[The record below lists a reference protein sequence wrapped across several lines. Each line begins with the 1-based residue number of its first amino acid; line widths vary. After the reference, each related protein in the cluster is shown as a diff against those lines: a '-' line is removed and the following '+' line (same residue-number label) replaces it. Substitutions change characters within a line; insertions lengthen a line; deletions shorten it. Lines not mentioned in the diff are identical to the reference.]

1 MATTSEIEV
10 GMAAIAQRLSD
21 QRQVMLKVKASSG
34 TASQALAAIPADF
47 ADVIATVT
55 AFGTANAYEAAVKAQ
70 MAKMT
75 TEFTALKAKADAVAA
90 VDLNS

>member
-1 MATTSEIEV
+1 MATTSEVEV
-10 GMAAIAQRLSD
+10 GMAAIAARLSD
-21 QRQVMLKVKASSG
+21 QRQVMLKVKANAS
-34 TASQALAAIPADF
+34 TASTALAAIPNDF

-70 MAKMT
+70 LAKMT
-75 TEFTALKAKADAVAA
+75 TEFNALKTKADAVAA

>member
-1 MATTSEIEV
+1 MATTSEVEV
-10 GMAAIAQRLSD
+10 GMAAIAARLSD
-21 QRQVMLKVKASSG
+21 QRQVMLKVKANAS
-34 TASQALAAIPADF
+34 TASTALAAIPNDF

-70 MAKMT
+70 LAKMA
-75 TEFTALKAKADAVAA
+75 TEFNALKTRADAVAA

>member
-1 MATTSEIEV
+1 MATTSEVEV
-10 GMAAIAQRLSD
+10 GMAAIAARLSD
-21 QRQVMLKVKASSG
+21 QRQVMLKVKANAS
-34 TASQALAAIPADF
+34 TASTALAAIPNDF

-70 MAKMT
+70 VAKMT
-75 TEFTALKAKADAVAA
+75 TEFNALKTKADAVAA

>member
-10 GMAAIAQRLSD
+10 GMAAIAARLSD
-21 QRQVMLKVKASSG
+21 QRQVMIKIKANAG
-34 TASQALAAIPADF
+34 TASAALAAIPTDF
-47 ADVIATVT
+47 ADVVATMN
-55 AFGTANAYEAAVKAQ
+55 AFGTGNAYEAAVKAQ
-70 MAKMT
+70 LAKMT

>member
-10 GMAAIAQRLSD
+10 GMAAISQRLSD
-21 QRQVMLKVKASSG
+21 QRQVMLKVKASAG
-34 TASQALAAIPADF
+34 TASTALAAIPNDF

-55 AFGTANAYEAAVKAQ
+55 AFGTSNPYEATVKAQ
-70 MAKMT
+70 LAKMT
-75 TEFTALKAKADAVAA
+75 TEFTALKGKADAVAA

>member
-10 GMAAIAQRLSD
+10 GMAAISQRLSD
-21 QRQVMLKVKASSG
+21 QRQVMLKVKASAG
-34 TASQALAAIPADF
+34 TASTALAAIPNDF

-55 AFGTANAYEAAVKAQ
+55 AFGTSNAYEAAVKAQ
-70 MAKMT
+70 LAKMT
-75 TEFTALKAKADAVAA
+75 TEFTALKGKADAVAA